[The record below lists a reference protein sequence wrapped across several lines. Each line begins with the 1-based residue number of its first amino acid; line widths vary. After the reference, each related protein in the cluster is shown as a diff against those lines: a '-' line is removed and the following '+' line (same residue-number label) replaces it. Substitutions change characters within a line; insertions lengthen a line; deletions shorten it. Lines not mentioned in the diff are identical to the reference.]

1 MCLGRLSCS
10 GLRTPQD
17 GSCGKAQ
24 LNSVHQ
30 CWLISNCQHCEICRI
45 EWRIS
50 QDRLFWILTLFRN
63 QFQSWPL
70 PPARAYHPNP
80 VRVFIWQ
87 RKGETL
93 TTRGPP
99 LSPRHASFAPF
110 PPELIRW
117 FCRQNSLFPSLLE
130 NVSGYTGGYY
140 NTTNISDPML
150 RTGVSLIK
158 RKLVIYLSRLFPP
171 AHNMKS
177 LILSLVPATRYF
189 PSQVSLLRRLQI
201 HLRLSMVHW
210 LTWTG
215 CGTPC
220 CKYIPSPLLGDAP
233 LRLRPPDLTPTW
245 AAVKKHLDKLWFALN
260 CHPSKWTSNSHFTKT
275 FRRIQL
281 KTGLMWWGLCQ
292 TKNSYSPSKKT
303 KKCHPVMIVVRP
315 TNEGSRSLLGRRLGS
330 EIFNIR
336 QESFAHLQVWR
347 HENVFCHLC
356 QVSV

>member
-1 MCLGRLSCS
+1 MKFVELSGAYLKIVFFEFLHFS
-10 GLRTPQD
+10 ATNSKADHSLQPGL
-17 GSCGKAQ
+17 
-24 LNSVHQ
+24 
-30 CWLISNCQHCEICRI
+30 IIRI
-45 EWRIS
+45 LLEFLF
-50 QDRLFWILTLFRN
+50 DREK
-63 QFQSWPL
+63 
-70 PPARAYHPNP
+70 
-80 VRVFIWQ
+80 VRPWQ
-87 RKGETL
+87 REALHCLRDTHL
-93 TTRGPP
+93 
-99 LSPRHASFAPF
+99 LLHSH
-110 PPELIRW
+110 LRW

-201 HLRLSMVHW
+201 QLRLSMVHW

-245 AAVKKHLDKLWFALN
+245 AAVKKTPWQA
-260 CHPSKWTSNSHFTKT
+260 
-275 FRRIQL
+275 
-281 KTGLMWWGLCQ
+281 
-292 TKNSYSPSKKT
+292 
-303 KKCHPVMIVVRP
+303 VVC
-315 TNEGSRSLLGRRLGS
+315 T
-330 EIFNIR
+330 
-336 QESFAHLQVWR
+336 
-347 HENVFCHLC
+347 
-356 QVSV
+356 

>member
-1 MCLGRLSCS
+1 MKFVELSGAYLKIVFFEFLHFS
-10 GLRTPQD
+10 ATNSKADHSLQPGL
-17 GSCGKAQ
+17 
-24 LNSVHQ
+24 
-30 CWLISNCQHCEICRI
+30 IIRI
-45 EWRIS
+45 LLEFLF
-50 QDRLFWILTLFRN
+50 DREK
-63 QFQSWPL
+63 
-70 PPARAYHPNP
+70 
-80 VRVFIWQ
+80 VRPWQ
-87 RKGETL
+87 REALHCLRDTHL
-93 TTRGPP
+93 LLHSH
-99 LSPRHASFAPF
+99 LSSSDGFVARIHS
-110 PPELIRW
+110 
-117 FCRQNSLFPSLLE
+117 SLP
-130 NVSGYTGGYY
+130 